1 MNTKD
6 INHTAQ
12 QCSNFIVKDNDEY
25 IVDII
30 VDMTPE
36 ARKFIF
42 NIIDKDSR
50 EDVVCPLFQNNKQ
63 DLEFLKSDLPS
74 KETNGRLLTY
84 DGFIYKNNKPN
95 VKERLTLVYTDM
107 KAALV
112 HFIESHLDENE
123 MNEKIV
129 YSVVEDF
136 LTEDVKKWMLD
147 RALGDTLNSIANT
160 LKKHN
165 I

>member
-6 INHTAQ
+6 INYTAQ
-12 QCSNFIVKDNDEY
+12 QCANFIVNNNDEY

-63 DLEFLKSDLPS
+63 DLKFLS
-74 KETNGRLLTY
+74 KNY